1 MLSVLLEVY
10 LIEPVLSHLELHLV
24 DSLVLRVVLLKPLV
38 FKDKTGL

>member
-24 DSLVLRVVLLKPLV
+24 DSLVELGKVLLKL
-38 FKDKTGL
+38 LALL